1 MIKYPLYEELLTIVK
16 QKENK
21 TFNANEICMT
31 LNAISRMDSDS
42 QKAHYEEIAGLILHH
57 ELVNNNGILL
67 LSIPYDGKQMPNNNN
82 ILHNFIKFP
91 LLLKYIIVEY
101 IEYYS

>member
-1 MIKYPLYEELLTIVK
+1 MIKHPLYEELLTRVN

-31 LNAISRMDSDS
+31 LNAISRMDSLI
-42 QKAHYEEIAGLILHH
+42 QKTHYEEIAGLILHH
-57 ELVNNNGILL
+57 ELVDNNGILL
-67 LSIPYDGKQMPNNNN
+67 LSIPYDGKQMPNDN